1 MLKISNVLVCTD
13 FSIYSDYAMRVTE
26 KIRKKTN
33 ANVTALHV
41 SEFSIN
47 WDWMPPNY
55 TEGGYQIEILKVLK
69 KRIEDQLIK
78 NDLKAN
84 TNVSMGIIS
93 SVILEF
99 IKANKIDLV
108 ILGHKGRTGHFSLG
122 SIAAKVIASAPIP
135 VFVIK
140 KDQEI
145 DRISVLVDPYGAT
158 DKLLS
163 FGKEFVDIFKK
174 DLNVLSLIPDIA
186 ARYIGIGRMGFST
199 ELLSLTE
206 DQKKKIIHETLESLK
221 KKTGSNSNVFFNIE
235 ITTEKRISFHL
246 NKILTAHKIDVAIM
260 QKHQSTYLE
269 KILIGS
275 ETRRMVEIFE
285 GNIIIL
291 PPN

>member
-1 MLKISNVLVCTD
+1 
-13 FSIYSDYAMRVTE
+13 MRVTE